1 MAKQAVITQ
10 EPDDAF
16 IFVARIRGNAATVT
30 AVTDK
35 LTQALQATQGRPVA
49 RPAKAIESVAK
60 PAEASLF
67 DPPESTDETT
77 DVEAASDGA
86 TAAQP
91 RTQRGQGPKQD
102 RNAGITVVGDVDFV
116 PSGKTPLKVF
126 FAEKKPKT
134 DMDQVLVICYWLQN
148 ILIIPAITPGHVLSG
163 LKHVAEPVPKD
174 LAQTIRNAAKK
185 KGWFNVADIN
195 AIRLTTVGEN
205 VVEHELGKAPDTG
218 K

>member
-1 MAKQAVITQ
+1 M
-10 EPDDAF
+10 
-16 IFVARIRGNAATVT
+16 T

-35 LTQALQATQGRPVA
+35 LTQALQATQSRPVA

-67 DPPESTDETT
+67 GPPEATEETT
-77 DVEAASDGA
+77 DVEATGDAA
-86 TAAQP
+86 TGTP
-91 RTQRGQGPKQD
+91 RRAQRGQGPKQD
-102 RNAGITVVGDVDFV
+102 RNAGIAVVGDVDFV
-116 PSGKTPLKVF
+116 PNGKTPLKGF

-134 DMDQVLVICYWLQN
+134 DMDQVLVICYWLQH
-148 ILIIPAITPGHVLSG
+148 ILAVPAITPGHVLSG
-163 LKHVAEPVPKD
+163 LKHVAEPIPKD

-185 KGWFNVADIN
+185 KGWFNVSDIN

-205 VVEHELGKAPDTG
+205 VVEHELGKVADTG